1 MSEHSEP
8 PPRELVRDHEF
19 RASGPVELDLS
30 NGLGP
35 IEVELA
41 ESETVRVEVRHEPEH
56 GYPDWRGG
64 LSGLL
69 NWVSE
74 QFNET
79 GIKPGNGRGNGG
91 TREGERSLNAAAEAV
106 QQTRVDMT
114 NSRVAVHPPT
124 TVPLRSVP
132 LAVRVHAPTGSRVN
146 ARTGPGSIR
155 IGGSSGRLSLQ
166 SGSGSV
172 LTDEA
177 TGTATVRTGSGQVR
191 LGTMRAGLQARSGSG
206 RIEIAAIEAAS
217 SVVTGSGSVWL
228 GRIADDLLV
237 RSGSGDI
244 TVAEGTAGQVELIT
258 GSGELQFAV
267 GRGVTAE
274 VDLTSSTGS
283 ISSELEVST
292 EPPGTES
299 ALKLFGRTGS
309 GQALLTSAV

>member
-8 PPRELVRDHEF
+8 PPEELLRTRDF
-19 RASGPVELDLS
+19 RAAGPVELDLS
-30 NGLGP
+30 NGVGP
-35 IEVELA
+35 VEVELDDS
-41 ESETVRVEVRHEPEH
+41 ESVHVEVRHEPEH

-91 TREGERSLNAAAEAV
+91 GREGDRALNAAAEAV
-106 QQTRVDMT
+106 HQTRVDMT

-132 LAVRVHAPTGSRVN
+132 LAVRVRAPSGSRVN
-146 ARTGPGSIR
+146 TRTGPGSIR
-155 IGGSSGRLSLQ
+155 IAGRAGRMSLQ

-177 TGTATVRTGSGQVR
+177 SGTATVRTGSGLVR
-191 LGTMRAGLQARSGSG
+191 LGRMAGGVQARSGSG
-206 RIEIAAIEAAS
+206 RIEIASIEAAS

-228 GRIADDLLV
+228 GSVGHDLLV

-244 TVAEGTAGQVELIT
+244 TVAEGTSGQVELIT

-267 GRGVTAE
+267 GRGVAAE

-283 ISSELEVST
+283 ITSELEVAT
-292 EPPGTES
+292 EPPATPPP
-299 ALKLFGRTGS
+299 LRLFGRTGS

>member
-8 PPRELVRDHEF
+8 PPRELLRTREF

-30 NGLGP
+30 NGVGP
-35 IEVELA
+35 VEVELA
-41 ESETVRVEVRHEPEH
+41 ESETVHVEVRHEPEF

-91 TREGERSLNAAAEAV
+91 SREGERELNAAAEAV
-106 QQTRVDMT
+106 HQTRVDMT

-132 LAVRVHAPTGSRVN
+132 LAVRVRAPSGSRVN
-146 ARTGPGSIR
+146 VRTGPGSIR
-155 IGGSSGRLSLQ
+155 ITGDAGRMSLQ

-172 LTDEA
+172 LTDDA
-177 TGTATVRTGSGQVR
+177 TGTATVRTGSGLVR
-191 LGTMRAGLQARSGSG
+191 LGAMRAGVQARSGSG
-206 RIEIAAIEAAS
+206 RIEIGSVEAAS

-228 GRIADDLLV
+228 GRVADDLLV

-267 GRGVTAE
+267 GHGVTAE
-274 VDLTSSTGS
+274 VDVTSSTGS

-292 EPPGTES
+292 TPPPAEPS
-299 ALKLFGRTGS
+299 LKLFGRTGS

>member
-8 PPRELVRDHEF
+8 PPRELLRTHEF
-19 RASGPVELDLS
+19 RVAGPVELDLS
-30 NGLGP
+30 NGVGP
-35 IEVELA
+35 VEIVLD
-41 ESETVRVEVRHEPEH
+41 ESESVHVEVRHEPEH

-79 GIKPGNGRGNGG
+79 GIKPGNGRGNSGN
-91 TREGERSLNAAAEAV
+91 RESDRELNAAAEAV
-106 QQTRVDMT
+106 NQTRVDMT

-132 LAVRVHAPTGSRVN
+132 LSLQVHAPSGSRINV
-146 ARTGPGSIR
+146 RTGPGSIR
-155 IGGSSGRLSLQ
+155 VTGGAGRMSLQ

-172 LTDEA
+172 VTEEA
-177 TGTATVRTGSGQVR
+177 NGTATVRTGSGLVR
-191 LGTMRAGLQARSGSG
+191 LGNMRGGVQARSGSG
-206 RIEIAAIEAAS
+206 RIEIASIEAAS

-228 GRIADDLLV
+228 GRVGDDLLV
-237 RSGSGDI
+237 RSGSGNI

-267 GRGVTAE
+267 GHGVTAE

-283 ISSELEVST
+283 ISSELEVVT
-292 EPPGTES
+292 EPPATS
-299 ALKLFGRTGS
+299 PPLKLFGRTGS